1 MPTEN
6 KSQWSQGT
14 HKQTNFA
21 QNALGTTW
29 LAWSWWMS
37 ILGKDNSFLLKGLIV
52 ISNTIPKIFTN
63 IYVHN
68 DTLIMKNSELIEHIL
83 YEIC

>member
-1 MPTEN
+1 MVSLIMMN
-6 KSQWSQGT
+6 V
-14 HKQTNFA
+14 N
-21 QNALGTTW
+21 TW
-29 LAWSWWMS
+29 E
-37 ILGKDNSFLLKGLIV
+37 DNSFLLKGLIV